1 MNCRRALL
9 PLLLNRCV
17 PPCAVRARA
26 CARALRSPFAI
37 MTPELERLVDEL
49 HDEVAPELR
58 RLTTEAVREAARRAT
73 GEEQSD
79 DYDESDEM
87 EIDQVEREDGTRL

>member
-1 MNCRRALL
+1 
-9 PLLLNRCV
+9 
-17 PPCAVRARA
+17 
-26 CARALRSPFAI
+26 

-73 GEEQSD
+73 GEEQSVD
-79 DYDESDEM
+79 LEHFAAAAKVHYARVAKADPHAL
-87 EIDQVEREDGTRL
+87 QVPTCPAPTVSRRHPHPVYP

>member
-1 MNCRRALL
+1 M
-9 PLLLNRCV
+9 
-17 PPCAVRARA
+17 
-26 CARALRSPFAI
+26 
-37 MTPELERLVDEL
+37 VDEL

-87 EIDQVEREDGTRL
+87 EIDQLEREDGTRL